1 MSAASKAG
9 QPSAWDSE
17 PWRILR
23 LFRDATSGK
32 LTCGAGRFLNTDVPR
47 NGSVILDFNKSTNPL
62 CRYNYAPH

>member
-1 MSAASKAG
+1 L
-9 QPSAWDSE
+9 QPIQSDDG
-17 PWRILR
+17 LFFV
-23 LFRDATSGK
+23 FRDATSGK